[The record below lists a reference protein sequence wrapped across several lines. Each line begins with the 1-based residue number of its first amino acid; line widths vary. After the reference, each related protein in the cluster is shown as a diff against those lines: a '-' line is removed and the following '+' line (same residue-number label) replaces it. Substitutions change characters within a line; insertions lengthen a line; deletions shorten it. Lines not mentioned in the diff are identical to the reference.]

1 MNIDINNIIKIINK
15 SINKFEVSL
24 ELKDE
29 DLSNL
34 GMDSISFI
42 TLIVLLEEEL
52 KIEIPDEYLIFEK
65 MNTINKIYNVIQ
77 SI

>member
-42 TLIVLLEEEL
+42 TLIVLFEEEL